1 MFWPTTSS
9 FLFLVYS
16 AFSCTVPG
24 LYCQLRSS
32 LAVFVLPGYYYSKT
46 GSSLPHVTQLTWGIH
61 PTFHDFSFPHQRQG
75 TLHHSLTLR
84 YPHTTSTN
92 WSQNQNQHVLQVLA
106 VSALWLPVVVV
117 FLVIDSVVVVV
128 MVAFGATGSFSLTM
142 FSLRLAGVAVSN
154 CFCCCSCKSSSGLC
168 GDDDIGGARVAEAVV
183 VKEVAD
189 KSCLLFLHKLHNNE
203 SHQWLSVPL
212 QSNSP
217 ACCLGARR
225 AGREIVHSS
234 WTKLQHFNS
243 KLWIGSSSIPTRKCR
258 WIHTGSCFSK
268 SIVQRDEN
276 KSHQHS

>member
-1 MFWPTTSS
+1 M
-9 FLFLVYS
+9 
-16 AFSCTVPG
+16 
-24 LYCQLRSS
+24 
-32 LAVFVLPGYYYSKT
+32 
-46 GSSLPHVTQLTWGIH
+46 
-61 PTFHDFSFPHQRQG
+61 
-75 TLHHSLTLR
+75 
-84 YPHTTSTN
+84 
-92 WSQNQNQHVLQVLA
+92 LQVLA

-225 AGREIVHSS
+225 AGREIVHPS
-234 WTKLQHFNS
+234 
-243 KLWIGSSSIPTRKCR
+243 
-258 WIHTGSCFSK
+258 
-268 SIVQRDEN
+268 
-276 KSHQHS
+276 